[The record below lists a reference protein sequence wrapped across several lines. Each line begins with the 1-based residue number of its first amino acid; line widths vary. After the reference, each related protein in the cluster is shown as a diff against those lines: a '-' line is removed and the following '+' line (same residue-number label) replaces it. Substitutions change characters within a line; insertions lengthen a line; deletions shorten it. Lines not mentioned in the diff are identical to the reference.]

1 MERLSMILVRTLGAG
16 AAPTVMTGQT
26 VTRLMPCSPANLRA
40 SFSRST
46 FDTQY
51 PCECERAVQ
60 VTIKLVY
67 GAVLAVADRKEKT

>member
-1 MERLSMILVRTLGAG
+1 MMLVRTLGAG

-26 VTRLMPCSPANLRA
+26 VTRLMPCSAANLHA
-40 SFSRST
+40 SFSRNT

-51 PCECERAVQ
+51 PCERERAVQ

-67 GAVLAVADRKEKT
+67 GGGAVLAVADRKEKT